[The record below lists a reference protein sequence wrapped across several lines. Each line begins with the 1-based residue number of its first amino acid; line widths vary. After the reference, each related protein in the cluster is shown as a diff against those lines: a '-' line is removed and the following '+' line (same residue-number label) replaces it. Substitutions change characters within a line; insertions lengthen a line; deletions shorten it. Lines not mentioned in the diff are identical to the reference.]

1 MNIQLFQAG
10 DLVKDYWSN
19 EIGIIVEQIG
29 VADRWLVY
37 WFEDKYFNAY
47 NACNLELL

>member
-1 MNIQLFQAG
+1 MQIG

-19 EIGIIVEQIG
+19 EIGIIVRQVG
-29 VADRWLVY
+29 MSDRWLVY
-37 WFEDKYFNAY
+37 WFGEQDFQGY

>member
-1 MNIQLFQAG
+1 MKVG

-19 EIGIIVEQIG
+19 EIGIIVRQVG
-29 VADRWLVY
+29 VSDRWLVY
-37 WFEDKYFNAY
+37 WFGEQDFQGY